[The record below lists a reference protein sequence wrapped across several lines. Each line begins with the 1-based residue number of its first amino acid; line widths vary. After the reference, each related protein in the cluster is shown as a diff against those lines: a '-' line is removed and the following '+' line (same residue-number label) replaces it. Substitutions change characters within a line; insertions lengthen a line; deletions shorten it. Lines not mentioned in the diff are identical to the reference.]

1 MACGCF
7 CEKQTVSSKL
17 ANSFFWNLVEILSTQ
32 FVNLA
37 SMLVLSHLLLPEQ
50 FGLVATCSIF
60 IAVSQ
65 VLIDGGFTQALIR
78 KQDCTNRD
86 YSTVFWF
93 NILLSVFIYLLLFFA
108 APAIARFYAQPEL
121 QKILR
126 ILMLVLPI
134 ASLSIIQRT
143 ILVKAYRFRVQTIV
157 NFISVSVGFVVALV
171 MALQGYGVWSI
182 VCKQVLIQVIASI
195 GYWIVGEWRP
205 TFDFSK
211 DSFRTL
217 FGFGSRLMIVNTLA
231 TLFANVYKHIIAK
244 HYSQQELG
252 YYDRAD
258 VLTSVLSNTFST
270 MLNKVGYN
278 ALSEKQH
285 DDSLFVSSLRQMM
298 QPFYYVV
305 FLMFGVLVSMSHD
318 LIPAL
323 LGEVWQPAS
332 FYFAMICIAYAA
344 IVMHL
349 TNQLILNV
357 KGRSD
362 LFLRT
367 ELIKYVLF
375 VPVIIIGITCGIRW
389 LIVAFVVH
397 YWLGFPINALFSKR
411 IVGYGILSQLKD
423 MVRPMALA
431 VVVAAITFCVTLLGF
446 TSHWLVVAIQ
456 ILVALAA
463 TVILSL
469 VFKIEVFNQLKHI
482 ILSLVHK
489 DSSNG

>member
-1 MACGCF
+1 MSN
-7 CEKQTVSSKL
+7 KIVS
-17 ANSFFWNLVEILSTQ
+17 SFFWNLVEILSTQ
-32 FVNLA
+32 LVNLA

-78 KQDCTNRD
+78 KQDCADRD

-93 NILLSVFIYLLLFFA
+93 NILLSVAIYLLLFFA
-108 APAIARFYAQPEL
+108 APFIANFYHQPEL
-121 QKILR
+121 QPILR
-126 ILMLVLPI
+126 VLMLVLPI
-134 ASLSIIQRT
+134 AALSIIQRT

-157 NFISVSVGFVVALV
+157 NFISVTVGFVVALV
-171 MALQGYGVWSI
+171 MVLRGYGVWGI
-182 VCKQVLIQVIASI
+182 VCKQVLIQVIVTI
-195 GYWIVGEWRP
+195 GYWIVGAWRP
-205 TFDFSK
+205 TLQFSR

-217 FGFGSRLMIVNTLA
+217 FGFGSKLMIVNTLA

-244 HYSQQELG
+244 HYSQEELG

-258 VLTSVLSNTFST
+258 VLTSVLSNIFST

-285 DDSLFVSSLRQMM
+285 DNDLFVSALRQMM
-298 QPFYYVV
+298 MPFYYVV
-305 FLMFGVLVSMSHD
+305 FLMFGVLVAMSHD

-332 FYFAMICIAYAA
+332 FYFAMICIAYSS

-367 ELIKYVLF
+367 EVIKYLLF
-375 VPVIIIGITCGIRW
+375 IPVIIIGIRCGIRW

-397 YWLGFPINALFSKR
+397 YWLGFFINALYSKK

-423 MVRPMALA
+423 MIRPMALA
-431 VVVAAITFCVTLLGF
+431 IVVALLTFTVTLFG
-446 TSHWLVVAIQ
+446 TTPHWLVVALQ
-456 ILVALAA
+456 LVLALVA
-463 TVILSL
+463 TVALSL
-469 VFKIEVFNQLKHI
+469 IFKIEVFNQLKNTV
-482 ILSLVHK
+482 LSFVHK
-489 DSSNG
+489 DSSND

>member
-1 MACGCF
+1 MGN
-7 CEKQTVSSKL
+7 KLVS
-17 ANSFFWNLVEILSTQ
+17 SFFWNLVEILSTQ

-60 IAVSQ
+60 IAISQ

-78 KQDCTNRD
+78 KQDCNGRD

-93 NILLSVFIYLLLFFA
+93 NILLSTFLYLLLFST
-108 APAIARFYAQPEL
+108 APIIARYYGQPEL
-121 QKILR
+121 TNILR

-143 ILVKAYRFRVQTIV
+143 ILVKAYRFRVQTLV
-157 NFISVSVGFVVALV
+157 NFISVTLGFVVALV
-171 MALQGYGVWSI
+171 MALKGYGVWSI
-182 VCKQVLIQVIASI
+182 VCKQVLIQVVVTL
-195 GYWIVGEWRP
+195 GYWVVGEWRP
-205 TFDFSK
+205 SFTFSK
-211 DSFRTL
+211 ESFRTL

-278 ALSEKQH
+278 ALSEKQS
-285 DDSLFVSSLRQMM
+285 DNVLFVEALRRMM

-305 FLMFGVLVSMSHD
+305 FLLFGVLVAMSHD

-367 ELIKYVLF
+367 ELIKYLLF
-375 VPVIIIGITCGIRW
+375 VPVIIIGIKCGIRW

-397 YWLGFPINALFSKR
+397 YWIGFLINALYSKR
-411 IVGYGILSQLKD
+411 MVDYGIGAQLKD
-423 MVRPMALA
+423 MVRPMLLA
-431 VVVAAITFCVTLLGF
+431 VVVSAFTFVATLLPLS
-446 TSHWLVVAIQ
+446 SHWTYVFVQMAVALVVT
-456 ILVALAA
+456 VAL
-463 TVILSL
+463 SL
-469 VFKIEVFNQLKHI
+469 IFKIEMFTQLKQMF
-482 ILSLVHK
+482 LSLVHK
-489 DSSNG
+489 SSRND

>member
-1 MACGCF
+1 MSN
-7 CEKQTVSSKL
+7 KVVS
-17 ANSFFWNLVEILSTQ
+17 SFFWNLVEILSTQ
-32 FVNLA
+32 VVNLA

-78 KQDCTNRD
+78 KQDCSHRD

-93 NILLSVFIYLLLFFA
+93 NILLSVAIYLLLFFA
-108 APAIARFYAQPEL
+108 APAIARFYHQTEL
-121 QKILR
+121 QTILR
-126 ILMLVLPI
+126 VLMLVLPI

-143 ILVKAYRFRVQTIV
+143 ILVKAYRFRIQTVV
-157 NFISVSVGFVVALV
+157 NFISVTLGFVVALV
-171 MALQGYGVWSI
+171 MALRGYGVWSI
-182 VCKQVLIQVIASI
+182 VCKQVIIQVIISI
-195 GYWIVGEWRP
+195 GYWMVGEWRP
-205 TFDFSK
+205 TLTFSK
-211 DSFRTL
+211 ESFRVL
-217 FGFGSRLMIVNTLA
+217 FGFGSRLMIVNAFA

-278 ALSEKQH
+278 SLSEKQH
-285 DDSLFVSSLRQMM
+285 DNDLFVSALRQMM

-305 FLMFGVLVSMSHD
+305 FLMFGVLVAMSHD

-323 LGEVWQPAS
+323 LGEIWQPAS
-332 FYFAMICIAYAA
+332 FYFAMICVAYSA

-349 TNQLILNV
+349 TNQLIMNV

-367 ELIKYVLF
+367 ELIKYILF

-397 YWLGFPINALFSKR
+397 YWIGFPINALYSKR
-411 IVGYGILSQLKD
+411 MVDYGILQQMRD
-423 MVRPMALA
+423 MVRPLSLA
-431 VVVAAITFCVTLLGF
+431 VVVSAITFAVTLLGF
-446 TSHWLVVAIQ
+446 SSHWLMVAIQ
-456 ILVALAA
+456 LAVALTA
-463 TVILSL
+463 TVVLSL
-469 VFKIEVFNQLKHI
+469 VFKIEVFTQLKNI
-482 ILSLVHK
+482 VLSFVHK